1 MINKKNKVRTFKGM
15 KYRQVQRKNSGNKNL
30 LLKEQ
35 QKWLKQNGYSNLGWD
50 NVINLFEKIKELQQ
64 QENLKSLS
72 LEELFIE
79 ADRIGNKYL
88 DNKEVVQRNLAI
100 AKELD
105 QIANLFDEQ
114 FPDNTVEVIDYAR
127 TPRKRK
133 L

>member
-1 MINKKNKVRTFKGM
+1 M